1 VKRVERA
8 PTLGDADSVT
18 PDAKVTQAG
27 AERPGPFERA
37 RRQGS
42 DPLRP
47 AGASSDRSG
56 SHDRDEPLRQNLAV
70 DHRDHVSLI
79 REGVLGGG
87 TTWAD
92 LGSGEG
98 AFTLALADLLG
109 PTGSIHTV
117 DRDGRALQVQL
128 DALRG
133 AFPTVSVRMLC
144 ADFRMQVELPPL
156 DGIVMANSLHFER
169 DKLAV
174 LRLVR
179 GYLRP
184 AGRLVLV
191 EYDTDR
197 GNPWVPFPLSFPTWK
212 TVAAAAGFRETKRLG
227 SVPSR
232 FLGSIYS
239 ALSLR

>member
-1 VKRVERA
+1 M
-8 PTLGDADSVT
+8 
-18 PDAKVTQAG
+18 
-27 AERPGPFERA
+27 
-37 RRQGS
+37 
-42 DPLRP
+42 
-47 AGASSDRSG
+47 
-56 SHDRDEPLRQNLAV
+56 
-70 DHRDHVSLI
+70 DHRDHVRLL

-87 TTWAD
+87 MAWAD

-109 PTGSIHTV
+109 PSGSIHTV
-117 DRDGRALQVQL
+117 DLDSRALQVQVR
-128 DALRG
+128 ALHDT
-133 AFPTVSVRMLC
+133 FPSVSVTPLV
-144 ADFRMQVELPPL
+144 ADFTMPLEFPPL

-179 GYLRP
+179 DYLLP

-191 EYDTDR
+191 EYDTDH
-197 GNPWVPFPLSFPTWK
+197 GNPWVPFPLSFRSW
-212 TVAAAAGFRETKRLG
+212 AALAEEAGLRETQHLA